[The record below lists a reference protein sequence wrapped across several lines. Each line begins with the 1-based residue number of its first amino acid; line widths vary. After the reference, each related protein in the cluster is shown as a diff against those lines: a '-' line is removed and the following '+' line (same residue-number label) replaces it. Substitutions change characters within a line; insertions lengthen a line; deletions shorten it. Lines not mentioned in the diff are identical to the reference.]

1 MPICGS
7 GMDNV
12 IPSLKSKALA
22 GIHLALLINDV
33 AESDVRMILVECRY
47 GTIRVRVRATDMER
61 DWRAR
66 DLLSR
71 CGICCLSFMV
81 P

>member
-1 MPICGS
+1 
-7 GMDNV
+7 MDNV
-12 IPSLKSKALA
+12 ISSLKSKVLA
-22 GIHLALLINDV
+22 CIRLASSINDV
-33 AESDVRMILVECRY
+33 AESDVCRLLSECEY
-47 GTIRVRVRATDMER
+47 GTIRVRVRTPDMER

-71 CGICCLSFMV
+71 CGICRLSFMV